1 MATRSRWQAFTR
13 AWICGSST
21 ESPRISACGDGAN
34 LSVLTK
40 VKVPSWCATIAVI
53 TLCLLPIAQ
62 LAFQLAF
69 EDLGPDPAKRLMQST
84 GEWGLRGLAIVL
96 LAAPLAQRGWRGLFR
111 YRRVLGLSLF
121 FYVSLHFL
129 LFGQVYVGWSGAL
142 LVEELKERPYVLV
155 GFSAWL
161 ALLPLTL
168 TSTDRSRRSLG
179 RRWRQLHRLIY
190 PATVLAWLHLF
201 WLARSDVGE
210 ALVYGLAFAVL
221 LLWRFRRAQLRPRS
235 RNNSG

>member
-1 MATRSRWQAFTR
+1 MATRSRWQACIR

-21 ESPRISACGDGAN
+21 EPPRLSAGGDGSS
-34 LSVLTK
+34 LTVLTK
-40 VKVPSWCATIAVI
+40 VTVPQWCLTLAVI
-53 TLCLLPIAQ
+53 TLCLLPFAQ
-62 LAFQLAF
+62 LLFQLASG
-69 EDLGPDPAKRLMQST
+69 DLGPDPAKRLMQGT

-96 LAAPLAQRGWRGLFR
+96 LAAPLAKSGWQSLFR

-121 FYVSLHFL
+121 FYVSLHLL
-129 LFGQVYVGWSGAL
+129 LFAQVYVGWSGAL
-142 LVEELKERPYVLV
+142 LAEELKERPYVLV

-161 ALLPLTL
+161 AMLPLAL
-168 TSTDRSRRSLG
+168 TSTDRARRWLG

-210 ALVYGLAFAVL
+210 ALVYGVIFLAL
-221 LLWRFRRAQLRPRS
+221 LVWRWHRPALTLGR
-235 RNNSG
+235 